1 MRYFLLILAVVAFPA
16 SVLEQAWRDLL
27 YRISSSLHFAAT
39 FPAQVTSP
47 SSDAIVANG
56 SKLMFLA
63 WATTLIQIPFEV
75 SGFRGLVLVGAGRF
89 GSECN
94 HNRTPLIAMR
104 LDSATINLIGD

>member
-1 MRYFLLILAVVAFPA
+1 MHVQKMLAA

-27 YRISSSLHFAAT
+27 YRISSWLHFAAT

-75 SGFRGLVLVGAGRF
+75 SGFRGLVLVGPGRF